1 MFKPIQSSRQG
12 GVAAVEFALLLT
24 ILVPLTF
31 AGIEMGRLFYEYN
44 TLLKSTR
51 QAARAMALV
60 AGAAEEDTASCLAV
74 TGQPVPDCDGDPSLL
89 DGLSTGNVF
98 FVYGTA
104 SNGVDDFPVVR
115 VEIRNY
121 AFVSLLSWV
130 VPSVT
135 FGPLGTTMRQRVA
148 P

>member
-1 MFKPIQSSRQG
+1 MSNLIQRRSRQH

-24 ILVPLTF
+24 MLVPMTF
-31 AGIEMGRLFYEYN
+31 GGTELGRMFYDYN

-60 AGAAEEDTASCLAV
+60 AGAAGEDTARCLAV
-74 TGQPVPDCDGDPSLL
+74 YGQPTCGGQDRSVL
-89 DGLSTGNVF
+89 DGLSTANVF

-104 SNGVDDFPVVR
+104 SNGVANFPVVR
-115 VEIRNY
+115 VEIRNF
-121 AFVSLLSWV
+121 AFVSVLSWL
-130 VPSVT
+130 VPDVT
-135 FGPLGTTMRQRVA
+135 FGPLGTTMRQVA